1 MTNYRWLRRYMIDY
15 GADAIAYQITPN
27 DQHIYDSIHGI
38 FANTLKRLASNTSAR
53 EKAPLCVKHIVWDL

>member
-1 MTNYRWLRRYMIDY
+1 MIDY